1 MERIENKEVK
11 RENKAYLVNEFK
23 HKRRETG
30 QGSKLTVLINSS
42 GTIGDVIIFE
52 I

>member
-1 MERIENKEVK
+1 MERIENKEVE

-23 HKRRETG
+23 HKRETG
-30 QGSKLTVLINSS
+30 QGLKLTVLNSS
-42 GTIGDVIIFE
+42 GTIGDVIIFG